1 VPPVHLFRGL
11 QIIEANIFH
20 YEEFLTELPFKV
32 VLAQPN
38 LDSGVSPKPPL
49 WQANIRKHPSPHRG
63 HHRDTSQQHLR
74 TARPDHSQNHL
85 PRRHQSLLQ
94 RRRTNTN
101 PNPHSLRSEPT
112 VRAMKNRHIRRLQR
126 SETPLLQLVRPPVT
140 LSLPPS

>member
-1 VPPVHLFRGL
+1 MPPVHLFRGL

-20 YEEFLTELPFKV
+20 YEKFLTELPFKV

-38 LDSGVSPKPPL
+38 LNSGVSP
-49 WQANIRKHPSPHRG
+49 KHPSPHRG

-126 SETPLLQLVRPPVT
+126 SETPPLQLVRSPVT
-140 LSLPPS
+140 LPLPPS